1 MLFIT
6 PVMNGFCWIEDVV
19 RSRGD
24 SQLLDVLDPPVSY
37 KTLCHTRLFLG
48 FSSKKRERVVDA
60 LCAANPS
67 ETKPQTLR
75 QSILGQYCIVHSES
89 SR

>member
-24 SQLLDVLDPPVSY
+24 SQLQRAVLRSGLRVISLVPFGCVGSAGELQDIVS
-37 KTLCHTRLFLG
+37 H
-48 FSSKKRERVVDA
+48 
-60 LCAANPS
+60 
-67 ETKPQTLR
+67 ETVSWVL
-75 QSILGQYCIVHSES
+75 
-89 SR
+89 